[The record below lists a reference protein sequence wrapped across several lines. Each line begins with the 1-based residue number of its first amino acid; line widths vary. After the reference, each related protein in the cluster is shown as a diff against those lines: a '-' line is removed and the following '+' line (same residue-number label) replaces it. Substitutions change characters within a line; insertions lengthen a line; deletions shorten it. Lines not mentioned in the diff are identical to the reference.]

1 MAAGRIITP
10 GGPQVADPWSIH
22 ILSYNIHTI
31 TYMVCLKS
39 KCIDF
44 PMYELVA

>member
-10 GGPQVADPWSIH
+10 GGPQVADPWSVH

-31 TYMVCLKS
+31 TYTTDLTKFVQQT
-39 KCIDF
+39 
-44 PMYELVA
+44 